1 MGKSNK
7 KIIIFL
13 IIILPLFSQFK
24 FNSINVF
31 ATDMVLEKKVL
42 ILNSYDH
49 TFKWSNDVSLGVK
62 STLNKAFKRIN
73 IIEEYM
79 DTNRYNSDLYYKKLY
94 ELYKYKYSNKKF
106 DVVIVIGDNAY
117 NFANK
122 YYKSLFSNTP
132 IVFCGVKQNNYINV
146 KDRSVFTGV
155 IEKVD
160 IKDTIDTILKLHEY
174 VRCINFII
182 DKTHNNDMNIETI
195 NHLKNYYSDI
205 EFRIIESSTI
215 RDTLSKVKNL
225 SKYDVAFIFP
235 VFMEDENEYN
245 GMLNGINQISKQC
258 PVPIYSAWADY
269 INRGIVGGKLIY
281 GFYHGTVAGKMAKK
295 ILKGMH
301 PSDIDILYKSYS
313 RYVFDYNQLHKF
325 GIDKFKVPKGSC
337 LINIPSVKY
346 SISKKI
352 VKNAVA
358 IFIIFLTSII
368 IFLVSNIKMRKI
380 AENAL
385 RASEKRLRI
394 LMNTSP
400 DIICFRDDNGRW
412 LEVNKAL
419 LKLFNL
425 REEEW
430 QKKTNTELDEFDKYL
445 LPNINDKIIWENS
458 KGIRYEKEIFDSTG
472 EKLVFDIYKIPILY
486 ENDSKKAI
494 VTLGHDITYLKKNK
508 ELKEKAEQRLRILSK
523 MKEYDN
529 LRKEFFANI
538 SHELRTPINIIA
550 SSLQY
555 IDFLQKNNLLF
566 TYKDKAIKYKSIMM
580 QNCYRLLR
588 LINNL
593 IDITKIDSGYFK
605 LNLENYDIINLVESI
620 TLSVVEYA
628 ESKDI
633 EIIFDTDVEEKIIAC
648 DAEKIERIMLNLL
661 SNAIKFTKKNGNILV
676 SVSDKTD
683 HVLISVKDTGIG
695 IPKDKQ
701 QYIFKRFA
709 QVDSAH
715 SINKNGSGIG
725 LSLVKALV
733 EMHGGNISVKSEYK
747 KGSEFIINIPAKI
760 IEGGTIKVK
769 NAYSVNKSNNDNI
782 IVEFSDINI
791 TDNLK

>member
-1 MGKSNK
+1 MGESNK

-13 IIILPLFSQFK
+13 IIILPLFSQF
-24 FNSINVF
+24 NIINVF

-49 TFKWSNDVSLGVK
+49 GFKWSNDVSLGVK
-62 STLNKAFKRIN
+62 SVLNKAFKRVN

-79 DTNRYNSDLYYKKLY
+79 DTNRYNNELYYEKLY

-106 DVVIVIGDNAY
+106 DVVIVIGNNAY

-122 YYKSLFSNTP
+122 YYKSLFSATP
-132 IVFCGVKQNNYINV
+132 VVFCGVEQNNFVNV

-174 VRCINFII
+174 VRYINFIV
-182 DKTHNNDMNIETI
+182 DKTHNNDKNIETI

-235 VFMEDENEYN
+235 VFMEDENEYD

-269 INRGIVGGKLIY
+269 INRGIIGGKLIY
-281 GFYHGTVAGKMAKK
+281 GFYHGTVAGQMAEK
-295 ILKGMH
+295 ILKGVH
-301 PSDIDILYKSYS
+301 PSDIDVLDKSYS
-313 RYVFDYNQLHKF
+313 KYVFDYNQLHKF
-325 GIDKFKVPKGSC
+325 GIDELRLPKGSC
-337 LINIPSVKY
+337 IINIPSIKY

-352 VKNAVA
+352 VKNAAA

-419 LKLFNL
+419 LKLFDL

-430 QKKTNTELDEFDKYL
+430 QKKTSAELDKFDKYL
-445 LPNINDKIIWENS
+445 LPNINDKIIWENAR
-458 KGIRYEKEIFDSTG
+458 GIRYEKEIFDGTG
-472 EKLVFDIYKIPILY
+472 EKLVFDIYKIPIFY

-494 VTLGHDITYLKKNK
+494 VTVGHDITYLKRNQ
-508 ELKEKAEQRLRILSK
+508 ELKEKAEQRLRILSE

-538 SHELRTPINIIA
+538 SHELRTPINIIV

-555 IDFLQKNNLLF
+555 IDFLQRNDLLF
-566 TYKDKAIKYKSIMM
+566 TYKEKVIKYKGIMM
-580 QNCYRLLR
+580 QNCYRLLK

-605 LNLENYDIINLVESI
+605 LNLKNHDIISLVESI

-633 EIIFDTDVEEKIIAC
+633 ELIFDTNVEEKIIAC
-648 DAEKIERIMLNLL
+648 DSEKIERIMLNLL
-661 SNAIKFTKKNGNILV
+661 SNAIKFTRKNGNILV

-683 HVLISVKDTGIG
+683 YVLISVKDTGIG
-695 IPKDKQ
+695 IPDDKQ

-709 QVDSAH
+709 QVDGTH

-733 EMHGGNISVKSEYK
+733 EMHEGNISVKSEYK
-747 KGSEFIINIPAKI
+747 KGSEFIIELPAKI
-760 IEGGTIKVK
+760 IEGGTVKVE
-769 NAYSVNKSNNDNI
+769 NVYSANKSNNDNI
-782 IVEFSDINI
+782 TVEFSDINI
-791 TDNLK
+791 TDN